1 MFTKP
6 KNGVEKKEQVLSTST
21 GSARTETA
29 HAASTS
35 TAVSTLGPGMTI
47 KGSIVCEG
55 PMQVFGRIF
64 GEVHAVK
71 LSIGEGGQVEGQI
84 TAEETTIAGHFKGTI
99 HSKSVRLESTAVV
112 EGEIYK
118 NALVIDQDAQFEGL
132 TRRLEKS
139 LELPSAAQNG
149 AGNGASNG
157 AMNGSSNGIDVPYAS
172 SQASS

>member
-1 MFTKP
+1 MFMKP
-6 KNGVEKKEQVLSTST
+6 KNEFEKREQVLSTST
-21 GSARTETA
+21 GSSRTESA
-29 HAASTS
+29 HTASTS
-35 TAVSTLGPGMTI
+35 TAVSTLGPGMMI

-71 LSIGEGGQVEGQI
+71 LAICEGGQVEGQI

-99 HSKSVRLESTAVV
+99 HSKSVRLESSAIV

-118 NALVIDQDAQFEGL
+118 NSLVIDQDAQFEGL

-157 AMNGSSNGIDVPYAS
+157 ATNGTGNGIYVPYAS
-172 SQASS
+172 SQVSS

>member
-6 KNGVEKKEQVLSTST
+6 KNEFEKREQVLSTST
-21 GSARTETA
+21 GSSRTEPA
-29 HAASTS
+29 HTASTS
-35 TAVSTLGPGMTI
+35 TAVSTLGPGMMI

-71 LSIGEGGQVEGQI
+71 LAICEGGQVEGQI

-132 TRRLEKS
+132 TRRLES
-139 LELPSAAQNG
+139 RWSRPSTTQSG
-149 AGNGASNG
+149 AGNGASNS
-157 AMNGSSNGIDVPYAS
+157 AMNGSGNGIDVPYAS

>member
-1 MFTKP
+1 MFAKP
-6 KNGVEKKEQVLSTST
+6 KNELEKREQVLSTSN
-21 GSARTETA
+21 GSSA
-29 HAASTS
+29 HVVSASS
-35 TAVSTLGPGMTI
+35 TVSTLGPGMLI

-55 PMQVFGRIF
+55 PMQVFGRVF
-64 GEVHAVK
+64 GEIHAVK
-71 LSIGEGGQVEGQI
+71 LTIGEGGQVEGQV

-139 LELPSAAQNG
+139 LELPSTTQNG

-157 AMNGSSNGIDVPYAS
+157 TMNGSSNGIDVPYAS
-172 SQASS
+172 PQVSS

>member
-1 MFTKP
+1 MFAKP
-6 KNGVEKKEQVLSTST
+6 KNEIEKREQVVSTSAGT
-21 GSARTETA
+21 LKAESAPAR
-29 HAASTS
+29 AAVS
-35 TAVSTLGPGMTI
+35 TAVSTLGPGMMI

-71 LSIGEGGQVEGQI
+71 LSIGEGGQVEGQV

-139 LELPSAAQNG
+139 LELPSASAQ
-149 AGNGASNG
+149 NGASNG
-157 AMNGSSNGIDVPYAS
+157 VTNGSGNGIDVPYAS
-172 SQASS
+172 SQVSS

>member
-1 MFTKP
+1 MFAKP
-6 KNGVEKKEQVLSTST
+6 KNNLEKREQVVTTSADN
-21 GSARTETA
+21 SRTETA
-29 HAASTS
+29 HATAAS
-35 TAVSTLGPGMTI
+35 TAVSTLGPGMMI

-64 GEVHAVK
+64 GEIHAVK
-71 LSIGEGGQVEGQI
+71 LSIGEGGQVEGQV

-139 LELPSAAQNG
+139 LELPSVSAQT
-149 AGNGASNG
+149 GASNSLG
-157 AMNGSSNGIDVPYAS
+157 NGVTNGSSNGIDVPYAS
-172 SQASS
+172 S